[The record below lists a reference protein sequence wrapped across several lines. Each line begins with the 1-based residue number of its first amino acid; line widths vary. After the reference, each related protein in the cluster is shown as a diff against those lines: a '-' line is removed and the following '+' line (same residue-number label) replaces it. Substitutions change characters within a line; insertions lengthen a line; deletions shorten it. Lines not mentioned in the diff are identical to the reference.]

1 MGRDSD
7 GPTATAP
14 GAPYVVIPRHR
25 PARAPLVAR
34 PPGPPSPT
42 VDVAGVHVDPA
53 QLAAVLVL
61 ALHTQQIS
69 VDQAIGVLD
78 VAGVAQHLPEAT
90 RRRLLLDAMRWHGM
104 TEDLAAGAYQVVA
117 TLDPTPRPDV
127 LLGEASGF
135 AGDLR
140 DALLAELTGQA

>member
-1 MGRDSD
+1 MSSS
-7 GPTATAP
+7 P
-14 GAPYVVIPRHR
+14 GTILPGHPSW
-25 PARAPLVAR
+25 AR

-69 VDQAIGVLD
+69 VDQAVGVLD

-104 TEDLAAGAYQVVA
+104 TEDLDAGAYQVVA
-117 TLDPTPRPDV
+117 TLDPTPAPTPSSARPA
-127 LLGEASGF
+127 ASR
-135 AGDLR
+135 ATWPAR
-140 DALLAELTGQA
+140 